1 MDVFKTITSDHRQVE
16 KVFDQLLKTD
26 DQRTCRTLVAQLRD
40 LLLPH
45 MVAEQQLVY
54 PLLDGIDND
63 QAHDLHMEADEEHH
77 AADMVLQELLTTS
90 PSDDHFKAKVTI
102 LQEMIQHHVEEE
114 ESTMLPLLQQHTS
127 KRQSAELGKH
137 FTMAKNHVLGDL
149 QGPMAA

>member
-16 KVFDQLLKTD
+16 KVFDQLVQAD
-26 DQRTCRTLVAQLRD
+26 DQQACRTLVFRLRD
-40 LLLPH
+40 LFVPH

-54 PLLDGIDND
+54 PLLDDIDND

-77 AADMVLQELLTTS
+77 AADLVLQELLTTS

-114 ESTMLPLLQQHTS
+114 ENTMLPMLQQHIS
-127 KRQSAELGKH
+127 KRRSAELGKH
-137 FTMAKNHVLGDL
+137 FTMTKNHVLGDL